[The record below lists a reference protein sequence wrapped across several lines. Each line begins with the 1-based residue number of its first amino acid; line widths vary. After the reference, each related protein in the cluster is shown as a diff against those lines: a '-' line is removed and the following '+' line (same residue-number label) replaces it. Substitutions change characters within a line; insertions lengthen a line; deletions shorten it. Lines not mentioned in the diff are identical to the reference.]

1 MRKINTTILALFL
14 LLAATPALFA
24 QETLT
29 NQSITSLVAAKIA
42 PKIIITK
49 IQSSANTFDM
59 SADAMAAL
67 KTAKVND
74 QLMEE
79 MLLNCKQ
86 LPKINNDDVMKLT
99 ATGISKKIIL
109 KKIALSNCKFD
120 TGTDALIALKN
131 AKVDDTVINAMMDPA
146 AGVPA
151 ADKSITASK
160 LTPHPQ
166 NLPAPKL
173 PATGIYYEAYNPS
186 VSYPEVEPTTT
197 NQSKQGGFGE
207 SVANHYTMG
216 ISGKSTK
223 VGLANA
229 SANMVIEDA
238 RPVFYFVVE
247 RDGKSI
253 DEVVESTYD
262 GVASPNDFVLVRATV
277 TKRGRE
283 VEIARKNNYGSES
296 GFAKGTVP
304 MRYKKVSDRLY
315 KVYFDTDVPAGEY
328 AFYYN
333 KGSEQRKSL
342 KLYDFSLRN
351 NITVNK

>member
-1 MRKINTTILALFL
+1 MKKINTTLIAFAL
-14 LLAATPALFA
+14 LLMCNTVLRA

-29 NQSITSLVAAKIA
+29 NQSITSLVAAKVA

-49 IQSSANTFDM
+49 IQNSANTFDM
-59 SADAMAAL
+59 SADGMVTL

-86 LPKINNDDVMKLT
+86 LPKVNNEDIIKLT
-99 ATGISKKIIL
+99 SSGIAKKIIL

-131 AKVDDTVINAMMDPA
+131 AKVDDAVINAMMDPV
-146 AGVPA
+146 AGVPV
-151 ADKSITASK
+151 ADKNISAAK
-160 LTPHPQ
+160 LAPHPQ

-173 PATGIYYEAYNPS
+173 TATGIYYEAYTPL

-238 RPVFYFVVE
+238 RPVFYFFVE

-262 GVASPNDFVLVRATV
+262 GVASPNDFVMVRANV

-283 VEIARKNNYGSES
+283 IEIARKNNYGSES
-296 GFAKGTVP
+296 GFAKGTVAF
-304 MRYKKVSDRLY
+304 RYKKVSDRLY

-351 NITVNK
+351 NITVSK

>member
-1 MRKINTTILALFL
+1 MKTTTTIVLSLYL
-14 LLAATPALFA
+14 MLGTITALFA

-29 NQSITSLVAAKIA
+29 NQSISSLVAAKVA
-42 PKIIITK
+42 PKIIISK
-49 IQSSANTFDM
+49 IQSSTNTFDM
-59 SADAMAAL
+59 SSEGMIGL
-67 KTAKVND
+67 KTSKVND
-74 QLMEE
+74 QLIEA
-79 MLLNCKQ
+79 MLLNCRQ
-86 LPKINNDDVMKLT
+86 LPKVNNDEVIKLT
-99 ATGISKKIIL
+99 SAGITKKIIL

-120 TGTDALIALKN
+120 TGTDALIALKT
-131 AKVDDTVINAMMDPA
+131 AKVDDDVINAMMDPTS
-146 AGVPA
+146 GVPA
-151 ADKSITASK
+151 SDKSITASK

-166 NLPAPKL
+166 NLPTPKL
-173 PATGIYYEAYNPS
+173 LASGIYYEAYNPT
-186 VSYPEVEPTTT
+186 VSYSEVEPTTT

-216 ISGKSTK
+216 ISGKSSK

-238 RPVFYFVVE
+238 CPVFYFFVE

-262 GVASPNDFVLVRATV
+262 GVASPNDFVMIRAMV

-283 VEIARKNNYGSES
+283 VEIARKNDYGSES
-296 GFAKGTVP
+296 GFGKNTVAF
-304 MRYKKVSDRLY
+304 RFKKVSDRLY

-351 NITVNK
+351 NITEK

>member
-1 MRKINTTILALFL
+1 MKKITSILSFFL
-14 LLAATPALFA
+14 LLTAASALFA

-29 NQSITSLVAAKIA
+29 NQSIISLVEAKIA
-42 PKIIITK
+42 NKIIITK
-49 IQSSANTFDM
+49 IQGSPNTFDL
-59 SADAMAAL
+59 SAAGMTAL
-67 KTAKVND
+67 KSAKVNE

-86 LPKINNDDVMKLT
+86 LPQMNNDDIIKLSN
-99 ATGISKKIIL
+99 AGISKKIIL
-109 KKIALSNCKFD
+109 KKIAFSNCKFD

-131 AKVDDTVINAMMDPA
+131 AKVDDAVINTMMDPA
-146 AGVPA
+146 AGLPA
-151 ADKSITASK
+151 SDKNITASK
-160 LTPHPQ
+160 LAPHPQ
-166 NLPAPKL
+166 DLPAPKL
-173 PATGIYYEAYNPS
+173 TASGIYYEAYSPK
-186 VSYPEVEPTTT
+186 VDYLAVEPTTT

-207 SVANHYTMG
+207 SMANHYTMG

-238 RPVFYFVVE
+238 RPVFYFYVE

-253 DEVVESTYD
+253 DQVVESSYD
-262 GVASPNDFVLVRATV
+262 GVASPNDFVLIQATV

-283 VEIARKNNYGSES
+283 VEIARRNNYGSES
-296 GFAKGTVP
+296 GFAKGTMP
-304 MRYKKVSDRLY
+304 FRYKKISDRLY
-315 KVYFDTDVPAGEY
+315 KVYFENDVPAGEY